1 MKRIWKLLIA
11 FIITNAVVIS
21 VIVVSHNDQQKK
33 YAAMV
38 DEKERESY
46 ISIMVPTK
54 NLYNMVLDIVGDDHD
69 VSYMFKN
76 DHENLNFEYTKDS
89 VINVGKQDLFLY
101 MGMENEPWVDGFLDL
116 VKRETLSTANIS
128 RGIIS
133 VPLTK
138 PRQIKEKE
146 YKENPYYWM
155 NLENYKT
162 ALNNIRVAVTEKDT
176 RNRDKY
182 EKNFKAAI
190 EKIDKL
196 EEALNECLEKVNKYT
211 FVVREDTFDYFLKS
225 KGFKTIKIPKELKK
239 EEWDMMKDK
248 LDDTKNLIFLCGH
261 NDILRENE
269 NIIAEFKMKTMYI
282 DIEEHYD
289 SNYEFLQKLIEK
301 FTSFEDGEEE
311 SKTK

>member
-1 MKRIWKLLIA
+1 MKRGWKLLIA

-21 VIVVSHNDQQKK
+21 AIVVSHNVQQKK
-33 YAAMV
+33 YAPML

-54 NLYNMVLDIVGDDHD
+54 SLYNMVLDIVGDDHD

-76 DHENLNFEYTKDS
+76 DNENLNFEYTNDS

-116 VKRETLSTANIS
+116 VKRETLSTSNIS

-133 VPLTK
+133 LPLTK
-138 PRQIKEKE
+138 PRKIKEKE

-182 EKNFKAAI
+182 EKNFKEAM
-190 EKIDKL
+190 EKINKL
-196 EEALNECLEKVNKYT
+196 EESLNESLEKVSQYT
-211 FVVREDTFDYFLKS
+211 FVVREDTFDYFLKY
-225 KGFKTIKIPKELKK
+225 KGLKTIKIPKELKK
-239 EEWDMMKDK
+239 EEWDTMKEK
-248 LDDTKNLIFLCGH
+248 FKETKNLIFLCGY

-269 NIIAEFKMKTMYI
+269 GIITEFGMKTMYI
-282 DIEEHYD
+282 DIDKYYN
-289 SNYEFLQKLIEK
+289 SNYEFLQKLVEK
-301 FTSFEDGEEE
+301 FTSFESE
-311 SKTK
+311 K

>member
-1 MKRIWKLLIA
+1 MKRGWKLFIA

-21 VIVVSHNDQQKK
+21 AIVASHNVQQKK
-33 YAAMV
+33 YESMV

-76 DHENLNFEYTKDS
+76 DNENLNFEYTNDS
-89 VINVGKQDLFLY
+89 VTNIGSQDLFLY
-101 MGMENEPWVDGFLDL
+101 MGMENEPWVDGFLNL

-133 VPLTK
+133 VPLTS
-138 PRQIKEKE
+138 PRKIKEKE

-162 ALNNIRVAVTEKDT
+162 ALNNIRVAITEKDT

-182 EKNFKAAI
+182 EKNFKTAI
-190 EKIDKL
+190 EKIEKLDKDL
-196 EEALNECLEKVNKYT
+196 DESLEKVSEYT
-211 FVVREDTFDYFLKS
+211 FVVREDTFDYFLKY
-225 KGFKTIKIPKELKK
+225 KGLNTIKIPNELKK
-239 EEWDMMKDK
+239 EDWDLMKDNLK
-248 LDDTKNLIFLCGH
+248 ETKNLIFLCGS
-261 NDILRENE
+261 NDVLRENE
-269 NIIAEFKMKTMYI
+269 SIIAEFQMKTMYV
-282 DIEEHYD
+282 DTAEYYN
-289 SNYEFLQKLIEK
+289 SNYEFLQSLVEK
-301 FTSFEDGEEE
+301 FTSFEA
-311 SKTK
+311 K

>member
-1 MKRIWKLLIA
+1 MRRGWKLLIA
-11 FIITNAVVIS
+11 FIITNALVIS
-21 VIVVSHNDQQKK
+21 AIVVSHNAQQKK
-33 YAAMV
+33 YASMV

-54 NLYNMVLDIVGDDHD
+54 NLYNMVLDIVGDGHD

-76 DHENLNFEYTKDS
+76 DNENLNFEYTNDS

-116 VKRETLSTANIS
+116 VKRETLSTSNIS

-133 VPLTK
+133 LPLTN
-138 PRQIKEKE
+138 PRKIKEKE
-146 YKENPYYWM
+146 YKDNPYYWM

-162 ALNNIRVAVTEKDT
+162 ALNNIRVAITEKDT

-182 EKNFKAAI
+182 EKNFKEAM

-196 EEALNECLEKVNKYT
+196 EESLNESLEKVSQYT
-211 FVVREDTFDYFLKS
+211 FVVREDTFDYFLKY
-225 KGFKTIKIPKELKK
+225 KGLKTVKIPKELKK
-239 EEWDMMKDK
+239 EEWDTMREKFK
-248 LDDTKNLIFLCGH
+248 ETKNLIFLCGH
-261 NDILRENE
+261 NEILRENE
-269 NIIAEFKMKTMYI
+269 GIITEFGMKPMYVDI
-282 DIEEHYD
+282 DNYYN

-301 FTSFEDGEEE
+301 FTSFESG
-311 SKTK
+311 K

>member
-21 VIVVSHNDQQKK
+21 VIVVSHNAQQKK

-46 ISIMVPTK
+46 ISIVVPTK
-54 NLYNMVLDIVGDDHD
+54 NLYNMVRDIVGDDHD

-89 VINVGKQDLFLY
+89 VTNIGKQDLFLY

-116 VKRETLSTANIS
+116 VKRETLTTVNIS

-133 VPLTK
+133 LPLTK
-138 PRQIKEKE
+138 PRVIKEKE

-182 EKNFKAAI
+182 EKNFKLAI
-190 EKIDKL
+190 EEIDKL
-196 EEALNECLEKVNKYT
+196 EEDLNESLEKVNKYT

-225 KGFKTIKIPKELKK
+225 KGFKTIKIPEELKK
-239 EEWDMMKDK
+239 EEWDMTEEKLKSAKD
-248 LDDTKNLIFLCGH
+248 LIFLCGH
-261 NDILRENE
+261 DNILRENQS
-269 NIIAEFKMKTMYI
+269 IITEFEMKTMYV
-282 DIEEHYD
+282 DVEEYYD
-289 SNYEFLQKLIEK
+289 SNYEFLQKLVDQFK
-301 FTSFEDGEEE
+301 NFED
-311 SKTK
+311 K